1 MNAPQPPIVVVG
13 AGVAGLTT
21 ALVLA
26 REGAQVRVIA
36 RERSPHTTSDVAAAV
51 WYPFRVGPADRALAW
66 SRRTLEVFR
75 TLLPLPEAGITWL
88 PGIDLHPESGAA
100 DPWWKEA
107 VPSFRRARPGE
118 LPAGFGDGFVLEAP
132 VVRMPIYLKWLE
144 ARLASRGVFV
154 EEREVDGLDACFS
167 EGPVVVNATGL
178 GARDLLGD
186 RDVRPVRGQIVRV
199 APGGASRFVQA
210 DHGPCELAYVI
221 PRPDCVV
228 LGGTQDEDAWD
239 TSVDPAISR
248 GIVARCEALEPG
260 LRGAPVLSQAVG
272 LRPWRREVRLEAEI
286 RRGGTLVH
294 NYGHGGAGVTLSWGC
309 AEEAAGLALS
319 ALL

>member
-26 REGAQVRVIA
+26 REGAKVRVIA
-36 RERSPHTTSDVAAAV
+36 RDRSPHTTSDIAAAV

-75 TLLPLPEAGITWL
+75 TLLPLPEAGVTWL
-88 PGIDLHPESGAA
+88 PGIDLHPDAGAA
-100 DPWWKEA
+100 DPWWKDA
-107 VPSFRRARPGE
+107 VPSFRRAERDE
-118 LPAGFGDGFVLEAP
+118 LPPGFGDGFVLEAP
-132 VVRMPIYLKWLE
+132 VVRMPVYLKWLE
-144 ARLASRGVFV
+144 ARLASRGVFI
-154 EEREVDGLDACFS
+154 EAREVDGLDACFS
-167 EGPVVVNATGL
+167 ESPVVVNATGL

-199 APGGASRFVQA
+199 APGGAARFVQA

-221 PRPDCVV
+221 PRPDCIV

-239 TSVDPAISR
+239 TSVDPEVAR

-260 LRGAPVLSQAVG
+260 LRGAPVLSHAVG

-309 AEEAAGLALS
+309 AEEAARLALS